1 MSKGIICGTLF
12 SAIFAITS
20 NMNRLIIFTFVV
32 CLAQFGMAQTPAK
45 TVKELEWKTWNE
57 GFSLAQKT
65 NKIAIIDVYTD
76 WCHWC
81 KVMDK
86 NTYTDDSVINLIN
99 EHFIPIKFNP
109 EKSDK
114 YYVESDTIDGRSL
127 LNALSGGQSSGYPTT
142 YFFLPGTNQI
152 FQQPGYIEPK
162 QFYELLENVVA
173 KSKK

>member
-1 MSKGIICGTLF
+1 MNKLF
-12 SAIFAITS
+12 
-20 NMNRLIIFTFVV
+20 IFTFLM
-32 CLAQFGMAQTPAK
+32 CFAFIGKAQTGTK
-45 TVKELEWKTWNE
+45 IVKELDWKTWNE
-57 GFSLAQKT
+57 GFPNAQKT

-86 NTYTDDSVINLIN
+86 NTYSNDSVIRLIN

-109 EKSDK
+109 EKAGQ
-114 YYVESDTIDGRSL
+114 YIVESDTIDGRSL

-173 KSKK
+173 KTKK